1 MDFSRSVLF
10 TVLVGIVLAHSIQLS
25 RGCVPSC
32 NEGGAAGGSGSGEG
46 TLVVPTA
53 DPKTIQRV
61 MVSSVEEARVRGACH
76 SICITTVR
84 LRVASHL

>member
-1 MDFSRSVLF
+1 MDFSRLLF
-10 TVLVGIVLAHSIQLS
+10 TVLVGIFLAHGIQLS
-25 RGCVPSC
+25 HGCAPSC
-32 NEGGAAGGSGSGEG
+32 DARSAGGSSGSGDNS
-46 TLVVPTA
+46 LVVPTA

-84 LRVASHL
+84 LS